1 VPDDLTGRSSVPDD
15 ASPAR
20 ADAPGALAGRE
31 KPHPHVTL
39 GPGGEFDIIRRL
51 VERWGDAAVGL
62 GDDCA
67 VMDMPPGTRL
77 VATTDSSV
85 DRVHFRADWIT
96 PEEIGWR
103 ATAAAVSDLAAAAAE
118 PLGIM
123 LALTLPDEWLG
134 RVDALADGVGALARE
149 AGIPIVGG
157 DLTRG
162 PVLALSITALGSAR
176 RPLGRSGARPGDGV
190 VVTGLL
196 GGSTMA
202 VRTWLAGDTPGDA
215 LRSRFARPVPR
226 LPEARWLAQ
235 RGARAAVD
243 ISDGL
248 ASDLDHMAHASSVRI
263 VMDAE
268 RTPVLDGLDWQTAIS
283 SGEEYEVAMA
293 LPRDVDLPTL
303 TREFQETFGLPL
315 THVATVEEGGIGLEL
330 RAGGARVDLPR
341 GYDHFSG

>member
-1 VPDDLTGRSSVPDD
+1 MTHSSVPDD
-15 ASPAR
+15 ASLAR
-20 ADAPGALAGRE
+20 ADESRVAAART

-67 VMDMPPGTRL
+67 VMNMPPGARL

-103 ATAAAVSDLAAAAAE
+103 AAAAAVSDLAAAAAD
-118 PLGIM
+118 PLGMM
-123 LALTLPDEWLG
+123 LALSLPDEWLG
-134 RVDALADGVGALARE
+134 RVDSLADGIGALARE
-149 AGIPIVGG
+149 ARIPIVGG

-162 PVLALSITALGSAR
+162 PVLALSITALGSAQH
-176 RPLGRSGARPGDGV
+176 PLGRSGAMPGDSV

-196 GGSTMA
+196 GGSTTA
-202 VRTWLAGDTPGDA
+202 VRTWLAGETPGDV
-215 LRSRFARPVPR
+215 LRDRFARPVPR
-226 LPEARWLAQ
+226 LAEARWLAQ

-248 ASDLDHMAHASSVRI
+248 ASDLDHMAHASSMRI

-268 RTPVLDGLDWQTAIS
+268 SIPALEGLDWQTAIA

-303 TREFQETFGLPL
+303 TAEFEETFGLAL
-315 THVATVEEGGIGLEL
+315 THVATVEEGGVGLEL
-330 RAGGARVDLPR
+330 RANGARVDLPR